1 MCVNSDQTPSLCIP
15 IQITT
20 SIIQTNKP
28 ISLISLHHRHLLRN
42 HRYNSPPPLPLPTGN
57 SWRQVQ
63 RRRTSILSA
72 EVLHF
77 VLSSVLIQEVARS
90 ILSNDSNVRTASRT
104 QIVENTRVN
113 RVRCQLDGFVLF
125 HIGTVAMLQ
134 NRHGS
139 IRTRSQCIVRK
150 RINARVKSIREIN
163 TFHLAR
169 FHINGF
175 LLCHIHP
182 RSARQR
188 YSPGIGTDD
197 PQTAA

>member
-1 MCVNSDQTPSLCIP
+1 MSTLIKLPLSVFPYKSQHPLFQQTKS
-15 IQITT
+15 
-20 SIIQTNKP
+20 
-28 ISLISLHHRHLLRN
+28 SLISLQHRHLLRN
-42 HRYNSPPPLPLPTGN
+42 HRYSSPPPSSPTSN

-104 QIVENTRVN
+104 QIVENTCVN

-150 RINARVKSIREIN
+150 RINTRVKSIREIN

>member
-1 MCVNSDQTPSLCIP
+1 MSTLINLPLSVFPYKSQHPLFQQTKS
-15 IQITT
+15 
-20 SIIQTNKP
+20 
-28 ISLISLHHRHLLRN
+28 SLISLQHRHLLRN
-42 HRYNSPPPLPLPTGN
+42 HRYSSPSPPSPTSN

-188 YSPGIGTDD
+188 YSLGTGTDD